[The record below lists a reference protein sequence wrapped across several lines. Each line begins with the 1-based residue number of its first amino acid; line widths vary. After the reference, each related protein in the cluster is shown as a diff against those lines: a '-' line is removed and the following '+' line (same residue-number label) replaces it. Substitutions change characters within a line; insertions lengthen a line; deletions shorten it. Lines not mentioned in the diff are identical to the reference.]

1 MFSRSFRFLLPG
13 LTVLCFVLLVIGCGG
28 GGGGVG
34 GESFSLRSVHGRVR
48 LPQGSKL
55 SLTTLQVV
63 SAYETSPVASD
74 GTFTVLE
81 PSGSPAI
88 VYLTDA
94 SGKIVLLGYSA
105 TAGGPGDVSAQTT
118 AQVLLFYAL
127 GAQTLPPDQYAQAL
141 TLIAADN
148 ASTALAATLSSRVAA
163 NPTAISDGDPAL
175 DNAVS
180 AAATAI
186 LPAGGRAS
194 DRDASSAKA
203 MARTNVVVARSGR
216 AGGFGQ
222 LIIQPSGLQSG
233 VEILQNPNGTGIV
246 ASNNFRR
253 HCQFFVFKTGT
264 KDQNGNVTN
273 FPLVQ
278 PVGGAHDLP
287 SVVKINGVFGTL
299 VDLINGKVAYA
310 PKTSDPVDL
319 PLDPG
324 TSETHY
330 EVVVVG
336 FSTRFDVPGVFTDPR
351 YVNQIAG
358 LQSAYDD
365 LALDAFVRDFVL
377 NILATAVF
385 APNDIK
391 SVLQDPSAVSSLTID
406 LTKLVKSA
414 PGVVDSLKAGKPL
427 DAWNAFVVAVANS
440 SGLRKLIANSLSK
453 LPTVVSLGKNIV
465 NGDQILEKLLNA
477 NTILKGFELALT
489 AGDIGKLLHDWNAS
503 RAAEVWSVNVIQPR
517 VRLDPQNSSV
527 TVNNN
532 IVQLTA
538 SVVGVQGPALRFV
551 WSTTGKQG
559 HLENANNSVPLPTGP
574 IPDSQADYVADLL
587 KLQNGQSDTVTVQ
600 AFLASDLNTPIGTA
614 VATITVGQTLNC
626 SKPPPPLLQYLPNVP
641 PGGPGTFTVTLDK
654 TDYHAGDIM
663 TATLRIV
670 AGNTDEFAWDIDIQV
685 GGTEATGNRLPATL
699 LTIDGKS
706 FGGSNADTGAQDLLH
721 PGQAETHVL
730 TFRIG
735 TPVDP
740 NGDATTACGL
750 GSVNGLFQGPLISA
764 QIFSHNSQQQNV
776 TVFFNAGP

>member
-264 KDQNGNVTN
+264 KDQNGVVTK
-273 FPLVQ
+273 FTLVQ

-299 VDLINGKVAYA
+299 LDLINGKVAYA
-310 PKTSDPVDL
+310 PVNSAPVDL
-319 PLDPG
+319 PLDPN
-324 TSETHY
+324 TKETDY
-330 EVVVVG
+330 EVVVIG
-336 FSTRFDVPGVFTDPR
+336 YSTNIVFTPAIRSDPR
-351 YVNQIAG
+351 YVNELPI
-358 LQSAYDD
+358 LDSANED
-365 LALDAFVRDFVL
+365 LAVEALVKDFLL
-377 NILATAVF
+377 NIVLTAVF
-385 APNDIK
+385 APNDVKGI
-391 SVLQDPSAVSSLTID
+391 LEDPTAVSSLAID
-406 LTKLVKSA
+406 LTKLLKSA
-414 PGVVDSLKAGKPL
+414 PGVLSSLKAGKPL
-427 DAWNAFVVAVANS
+427 DAFSNLVVAIANS
-440 SGLRKLIANSLSK
+440 SGLRKLMLAALAK
-453 LPTVVSLGKNIV
+453 LPTISKFGLNIP
-465 NGDQILEKLLNA
+465 NGDQILGKLMKA
-477 NTILKGFELALT
+477 NTLLKAAELALSV
-489 AGDIGKLLHDWNAS
+489 GDI
-503 RAAEVWSVNVIQPR
+503 
-517 VRLDPQNSSV
+517 
-527 TVNNN
+527 
-532 IVQLTA
+532 
-538 SVVGVQGPALRFV
+538 
-551 WSTTGKQG
+551 
-559 HLENANNSVPLPTGP
+559 
-574 IPDSQADYVADLL
+574 
-587 KLQNGQSDTVTVQ
+587 
-600 AFLASDLNTPIGTA
+600 
-614 VATITVGQTLNC
+614 
-626 SKPPPPLLQYLPNVP
+626 
-641 PGGPGTFTVTLDK
+641 
-654 TDYHAGDIM
+654 
-663 TATLRIV
+663 
-670 AGNTDEFAWDIDIQV
+670 
-685 GGTEATGNRLPATL
+685 
-699 LTIDGKS
+699 
-706 FGGSNADTGAQDLLH
+706 
-721 PGQAETHVL
+721 
-730 TFRIG
+730 
-735 TPVDP
+735 
-740 NGDATTACGL
+740 
-750 GSVNGLFQGPLISA
+750 
-764 QIFSHNSQQQNV
+764 
-776 TVFFNAGP
+776 